1 MPKTYSR
8 KITRNTDMRL
18 CKLRS
23 KRMRSNRMHGGLR
36 LRIKAEDVGSP
47 EEEKT
52 SKSAFRLRSEVSR
65 T

>member
-1 MPKTYSR
+1 
-8 KITRNTDMRL
+8 
-18 CKLRS
+18 
-23 KRMRSNRMHGGLR
+23 MRSNRMHGGLR